1 MQLPDKANPYSPQ
14 VHVLQMCAV
23 QTDGKENK
31 VKIHLKKEY
40 QIVKMNVSDD
50 QRHGTS
56 DGVSD
61 NSCLMSLGRN

>member
-1 MQLPDKANPYSPQ
+1 
-14 VHVLQMCAV
+14 MCPV

-31 VKIHLKKEY
+31 VKIQNTLEKKKKN

-56 DGVSD
+56 NGVSD
-61 NSCLMSLGRN
+61 NSSLMSLGRN